1 MENILNVN
9 EATISDYLKFVLNQ
23 IKYMRLLM
31 IRYMN

>member
-9 EATISDYLKFVLNQ
+9 ETTISDYLKFVLNQ